1 MTNKNWKVSFDRQ
14 FQLDVNKWK
23 NQVADLQGELRDIVD
38 YILEYGEIPSEYNPH
53 KLTDPTLPYT
63 GSMDFHLFDGKIDL
77 LVIYT
82 EINKHRIFR
91 FMRLGSHNDLFH

>member
-23 NQVADLQGELRDIVD
+23 NQVADLQGELRDVVD
-38 YILEYGEIPSEYNPH
+38 YILEYGEIPNEYNPH
-53 KLTDPTLPYT
+53 ELTDPTLPYT